1 MVCYTESWLRS
12 FAKLV
17 LTRVL
22 ITFSQII
29 VGYYLLGSW
38 ADGINLTLQ
47 TLTLNAIFYI
57 GHERVWNFASWGR
70 VADDK
75 TVFKDTWYRT
85 LYKMVTWRIFVSA
98 NNFLVPYIL
107 TGSVKIALLAL
118 SLSSLINTLIHI
130 IVERTTNHFKW
141 GRSICV
147 DKPIV

>member
-17 LTRVL
+17 ITRVL
-22 ITFSQII
+22 ITISQIL
-29 VGYYLLGSW
+29 VGFYLMGSW
-38 ADGINLTLQ
+38 EAGLNFTLQ
-47 TLTLNAIFYI
+47 TLTLNAIFYM

-70 VADDK
+70 VADPK

-85 LYKMVTWRIFVSA
+85 IYKMVTWRIFVST

-107 TGSVKIALLAL
+107 TRSIDIALMAL
-118 SLSSLINTLIHI
+118 SLSSIINTLIHI
-130 IVERTTNHFKW
+130 VVERSTNRVKW

-147 DKPIV
+147 DKPIF